1 MLWNLCLLLF
11 SPWYLLLGRL
21 LRDDR
26 DRQILLLHQQLL
38 IAQRRVGKQLSLSRG
53 EKLSLVL
60 SSLGMKT
67 RQLLDS
73 LVLIKPTTLVGWHR
87 EIVRRHWTFRSRPR
101 PGRPP
106 ISEEAKALLI
116 RIARDN
122 PRMGY
127 TKLAGEMRKLG
138 YAGFWRSTVARILK
152 QHGLT
157 PERRRGGGLSWL
169 QFLRHYGQF
178 IWASDFCT
186 VTTAT
191 LRTYYLVFFLDIATR
206 RICFWNVSTFP
217 DEVWVSQQ
225 FRNLSVVSDDFPRYL
240 IHDRDS
246 KYTRYAD
253 SLLED
258 AGTKVI
264 RLPVRSPDLNGYAE
278 RWIRSLR
285 QECLDRII
293 ILNEAHLRWVLQGYV
308 RYYNE
313 RRPHRAL
320 GLRVPAGPRD
330 YPTEGEVACRRVL
343 GGLVNDYYR
352 KAA

>member
-1 MLWNLCLLLF
+1 MLWNVLLLLF
-11 SPWYLLLGRL
+11 SPWYLLLSRL

-38 IAQRRVGKQLSLSRG
+38 IAQRRAGKRFCLSRG
-53 EKLSLVL
+53 EKLTLVL
-60 SSLGMKT
+60 GSLGMKT

-73 LVLIKPTTLVGWHR
+73 LVLIKPATLVGWHR
-87 EIVRRHWTFRSRPR
+87 EIVRRHWTFRAGRR

-106 ISEEAKALLI
+106 ISEEARALLI

-138 YAGFWRSTVARILK
+138 YAGFGRSTVARILK

-157 PERRRGGGLSWL
+157 PKGRRGGGLSWL

-191 LRTYYLVFFLDIATR
+191 LRTYYLVFFLEIGTR
-206 RICFWNVSTFP
+206 RILHWNVSTSP

-225 FRNLSVVSDDFPRYL
+225 FRNLSVVNEELPRYL
-240 IHDRDS
+240 IHDRDE
-246 KYTRYAD
+246 KYTRHAD
-253 SLLED
+253 ALVE
-258 AGTKVI
+258 AVGTKVI
-264 RLPVRSPDLNGYAE
+264 RLPAKSPDLNGHAE

-293 ILNEAHLRWVLQGYV
+293 ILNEAHLRWVLKEYV

-320 GLRVPAGPRD
+320 GLHVPAGPRD
-330 YPTEGEVACRRVL
+330 YPAEGEVACRRVL

>member
-1 MLWNLCLLLF
+1 MFWNVLFLLF

-38 IAQRRVGKQLSLSRG
+38 IAQRRVGKRLSLSRG
-53 EKLSLVL
+53 EKLTLVL
-60 SSLGMKT
+60 GSLGMKT

-87 EIVRRHWTFRSRPR
+87 EIVRRHWTFRSRPHR
-101 PGRPP
+101 GRPP

-138 YAGFWRSTVARILK
+138 YAGFGRSTVARILK

-191 LRTYYLVFFLDIATR
+191 LRTYYLVFFLEIGTR
-206 RICFWNVSTFP
+206 RIIHWNASISP
-217 DEVWVSQQ
+217 DEAWVSQQ

-246 KYTRYAD
+246 KYTSYAD

-293 ILNEAHLRWVLQGYV
+293 ILNEAHLRWVLQEYV

-320 GLRVPAGPRD
+320 GLHVPAGPRD